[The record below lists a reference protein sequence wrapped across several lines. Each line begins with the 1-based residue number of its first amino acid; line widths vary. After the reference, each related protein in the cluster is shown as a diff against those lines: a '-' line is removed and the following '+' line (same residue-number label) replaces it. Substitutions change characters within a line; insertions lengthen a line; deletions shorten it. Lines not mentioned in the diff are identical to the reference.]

1 MTGVQTC
8 ALPILTNL
16 EPLLDLQAR
25 DLALDRL
32 RHRRTTLAERTAVAS
47 ATALVAGLS
56 AEADVTRVQRDEVAT
71 EERRLDDEAQRIS
84 AQATSAERKLYSGE
98 ISSPKELQALQ
109 ADVESLRRHQ
119 RSVEDRQLA
128 TMEQREPL
136 DAQLADLEAGGR
148 TAATDLAAALDALS
162 TAEAE
167 IDAEIA
173 TETDARAGVAASI
186 SGEMLSTYERCR
198 EKGNGV
204 GAARLVGGTCQGCHL
219 SVPSTEVDAIRHAP
233 ADQVSYCDNCGC
245 ILVLSS

>member
-1 MTGVQTC
+1 V
-8 ALPILTNL
+8 TNL
-16 EPLLDLQAR
+16 EPLLDLQECDR
-25 DLALDRL
+25 ALDRL
-32 RHRRTTLAERTAVAS
+32 RHRRATLPERGAVVDATTQVAALTGEADDVRARHDGVAS
-47 ATALVAGLS
+47 
-56 AEADVTRVQRDEVAT
+56 
-71 EERRLDDEAQRIS
+71 EERRLDHEAQGIA
-84 AQATSAERKLYSGE
+84 AQAASAEQKLYSGE

-136 DAQLADLEAGGR
+136 DVRLAELEAGRG
-148 TAATDLAAALDALS
+148 AAEAGLAAALDAL
-162 TAEAE
+162 TANEAAV
-167 IDAEIA
+167 DTEIA
-173 TETDARAGVAASI
+173 AGTDARAEVAARI

-219 SVPSTEVDAIRHAP
+219 SVPSTEVDAIRRAP

-245 ILVLSS
+245 ILVLTS

>member
-1 MTGVQTC
+1 V
-8 ALPILTNL
+8 TNL

-25 DLALDRL
+25 DTTLDQL
-32 RHRRTTLAERTAVAS
+32 RHRHATLPERARLAS
-47 ATALVAGLS
+47 AEALVASLTADAGVVG
-56 AEADVTRVQRDEVAT
+56 AERDTVAA
-71 EERRLDDEAQRIS
+71 EERRLDDEAQGIS
-84 AQATSAERKLYSGE
+84 AQAMSAEQKLYSGE

-136 DAQLADLEAGGR
+136 DARFIELAAGRASAEAAVSVARDALGAAEAAVDSEIVAE
-148 TAATDLAAALDALS
+148 TAAR
-162 TAEAE
+162 AEVGAGISAE
-167 IDAEIA
+167 L
-173 TETDARAGVAASI
+173 
-186 SGEMLSTYERCR
+186 LSTYERCR
-198 EKGNGV
+198 VKGNGV

-245 ILVLSS
+245 ILVLTS

>member
-1 MTGVQTC
+1 M
-8 ALPILTNL
+8 TNL

-32 RHRRTTLAERTAVAS
+32 RHRRATLAERTAVSS
-47 ATALVAGLS
+47 AKALVAGFS
-56 AEADVTRVQRDEVAT
+56 TEADTTRAQRDEVAS
-71 EERRLDDEAQRIS
+71 EERRLDDEAQGIS
-84 AQATSAERKLYSGE
+84 AQATSAEQRLYSGE

-128 TMEQREPL
+128 MMEQREPL
-136 DAQLADLEAGGR
+136 DVRLAELEAGRGVGE
-148 TAATDLAAALDALS
+148 ADLAAAIDALT

-173 TETDARAGVAASI
+173 TETDARAEVAASI
-186 SGEMLSTYERCR
+186 SDEMLSTYERCR

-233 ADQVSYCDNCGC
+233 AGQVSYCDNCGC
-245 ILVLSS
+245 ILVLTS